1 MAVIRPFRA
10 LRPVPDVVASVAAV
24 PYDVVS
30 TVEARVL
37 ATGNPLSFLHVS
49 RAEIDLP
56 PGTNPYADE
65 VYTAAAENLRRL
77 VDLAP
82 MVREPQS
89 SLYFYRLH
97 AGEHEQVGLVACY
110 SLDEYDRGLIKKH
123 ERTVREKED
132 DRTRH
137 MLALGAQTGIAFLT
151 YRASAE
157 VNALAHRVM
166 ATDPLFDFEAADAVG
181 HTIWQVQ
188 AADLNAVVSA
198 FAWVPALYIADGH
211 HRIASA
217 ARTRDQLSSHGS
229 RASSGEAEYKC
240 FLGVAFPDDQ
250 AQILPYHRTVED
262 LAGLS
267 PQKFLGAVRARFR
280 VREGPVAAPRKREV
294 GMYLPGRWYSLDL
307 TSAARVESSPRRIS
321 ELDVAVLQDELL
333 EPVLKIAD
341 MRTDKRIAFVGGG
354 RGVKELERLVDTGG
368 AAVAF
373 ALSPVTVEEL
383 IAVADAGDTM
393 PPKSTWFEPKL
404 RDGLLIHTILG

>member
-10 LRPVPDVVASVAAV
+10 LRPGPDAVASVAAV

-30 TVEARVL
+30 TAEARVL

-49 RAEIDLP
+49 RPEIDLP
-56 PGTNPYADE
+56 LGTNPYADE
-65 VYTAAAENLRRL
+65 VYTAAAQNLRRL
-77 VDLAP
+77 VDSAP
-82 MVREPQS
+82 MVQEAQS

-123 ERTVREKED
+123 EGTVREKED

-137 MLALGAQTGIAFLT
+137 MLALGAQTGITFLL

-157 VNALAHRVM
+157 VNALAHQAM
-166 ATDPLFDFEAADAVG
+166 ATDPLFDFEAADAVR
-181 HTIWQVQ
+181 HTIWHVP

-198 FAWVPALYIADGH
+198 FVRVPALYIADGH

-217 ARTRDQLSSHGS
+217 ARTRDKLSSYGS
-229 RASSGEAEYKC
+229 RAPSGEAEYKR

-250 AQILPYHRTVED
+250 AQILPCHRTVED

-267 PQKFLGAVRARFR
+267 PQKFLGAVTARFR
-280 VREGPVAAPRKREV
+280 VREGPVAVPRKREA

-307 TSAARVESSPRRIS
+307 TSAARVGSSPRRIS
-321 ELDVAVLQDELL
+321 ELDVSVLHDELL

-341 MRTDKRIAFVGGG
+341 MRTDNRIAFVGGG
-354 RGVKELERLVDTGG
+354 RGVKELERVVDTGG

-383 IAVADAGDTM
+383 IAVADAGETM

-404 RDGLLIHTILG
+404 RDGLLIHTI

>member
-10 LRPVPDVVASVAAV
+10 LRPVPDTVASVAAV

-30 TVEARVL
+30 TEEARVL

-56 PGTNPYADE
+56 PGTNPHADE

-82 MVREPQS
+82 MVREAQS

-137 MLALGAQTGIAFLT
+137 MLALGAQTGITFLT

-157 VNALAHRVM
+157 VNTLAHRAM
-166 ATDPLFDFEAADAVG
+166 ATDPLFDFEAADAVR
-181 HTIWQVQ
+181 HTIWHVP
-188 AADLNAVVSA
+188 AADLNAVISA
-198 FAWVPALYIADGH
+198 FARVPALYIADGH
-211 HRIASA
+211 PRIASA

-229 RASSGEAEYKC
+229 RVTSGEAEYKS

-267 PQKFLGAVRARFR
+267 PQKFLGAVTARFR
-280 VREGPVAAPRKREV
+280 VREGPLAAPRKREV

-307 TSAARVESSPRRIS
+307 TSAASSPRRIS
-321 ELDVAVLQDELL
+321 ELDVSVLQDELL

-341 MRTDKRIAFVGGG
+341 MRTDKRMAFVGGG

-404 RDGLLIHTILG
+404 RDGLLIHTI